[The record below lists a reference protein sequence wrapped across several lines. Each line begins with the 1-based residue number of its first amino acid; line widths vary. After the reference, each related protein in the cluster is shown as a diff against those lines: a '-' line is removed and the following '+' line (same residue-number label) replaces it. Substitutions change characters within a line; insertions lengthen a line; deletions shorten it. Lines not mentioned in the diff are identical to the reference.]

1 MTDLVLYKIV
11 SEEPKIFEHR
21 VYLRDNLSNFLV
33 TLSLEGL
40 IDIEVDVSNEI
51 IEDFTV
57 LVDELLVG
65 LKQRVLW
72 LFFALEEVED
82 HDPSELRADV
92 GEVLHE
98 GETSELL
105 VSGEPYLVVLG
116 FLLPEK
122 RNTAG

>member
-1 MTDLVLYKIV
+1 MTDLVLDKIV

-33 TLSLEGL
+33 TLGLEGL

-65 LKQRVLW
+65 LKQRVL
-72 LFFALEEVED
+72 
-82 HDPSELRADV
+82 
-92 GEVLHE
+92 
-98 GETSELL
+98 
-105 VSGEPYLVVLG
+105 
-116 FLLPEK
+116 
-122 RNTAG
+122 